1 MQANLFERHTTIRPS
16 RLSPTEIGGSL
27 LALVFVV
34 CAASGCEVRSRSDRA
49 DPTPAAPAPL
59 PVAAPVPTPVV
70 APNPTPVAPKP
81 IVVVRTAPP
90 PVDKTRACR
99 DKIVAEC
106 TPPCFTK
113 MDKQHPGKPQ
123 LYQDLCFA
131 ECTRAAVKRCP

>member
-49 DPTPAAPAPL
+49 D
-59 PVAAPVPTPVV
+59 
-70 APNPTPVAPKP
+70 PTPVAPKP